1 MCVRRFSWAASV
13 ALEEMNRAE
22 AVTAG
27 KVTHKVKKPTTLLQD
42 QNLIWLVSEI
52 LPGGT
57 KI

>member
-1 MCVRRFSWAASV
+1 MCVRRFPWAASV
-13 ALEEMNRAE
+13 ALEEINRAE

-27 KVTHKVKKPTTLLQD
+27 KVTRKVKKPTTFLQD